1 MSETTF
7 EVVLL
12 RKINRFPCIDVAREK
27 KPRGNGTVIFLVTC
41 KLVTN

>member
-27 KPRGNGTVIFLVTC
+27 NRAEMAQLFSL
-41 KLVTN
+41 